1 MKKEELL
8 EFAEQLL
15 ENLNDTPQSV
25 IYCDKPTRSEEHP
38 TMKPLKLIGELVK
51 NSSKEGW
58 TVLDLF
64 GGSGSTLMACE
75 ALGRVCYTMEYDPKF
90 VDVIIDRWQQATG
103 REATLLY
110 RRATA

>member
-1 MKKEELL
+1 
-8 EFAEQLL
+8 
-15 ENLNDTPQSV
+15 
-25 IYCDKPTRSEEHP
+25 
-38 TMKPLKLIGELVK
+38 MKPLKLIGELVK

-90 VDVIIDRWQQATG
+90 VDVIIDRWQKATG
-103 REATLLY
+103 REATLLH